1 VNETDETVTFAR
13 FAGPEP
19 SARDWRADEAAVDP
33 SPASGV
39 PGLVSLA
46 FLTSAL
52 RRRYKLW
59 LTLGLIGFIIGA
71 AIYVLKPPPFKAD
84 STIYIQYNI
93 NADNGDGGSDYIA
106 TQQSQIQSLPVAA
119 LAVKKLGLSMPASTF
134 LSKYT
139 VTVVTDQIVT
149 LEMSAPSQAQAI
161 SWLNAVD
168 SAALAYRATFLT
180 DAQATY
186 VATLNNSVA
195 AAKAQISGVSAQI
208 AQTPAGTKQL
218 SQLRARRTA
227 LTTKLGALE
236 QNVESTIVSGQVD
249 TEVNIKGADV
259 TSPAAAVH
267 RSHFKAIGEDIGAAL
282 AAGLVIGMAIVIV
295 QALVSTKLRRRY
307 DVAQALAAPVR
318 LSIGPVKA
326 RAAAR
331 GGVRRAAARNRGIRL
346 MVRHLRDV
354 RGNIPPPA
362 ALAVVPADE
371 PGVAALALVS
381 LALSYAQKGLEV
393 VVADLSGG
401 VAARLLKI
409 SEPGLHKVESDGTA
423 LTIFLAEPTA
433 VAPIGP
439 LAVRA
444 AAADPDSPAAELV
457 KAYGSADRLLTLAPL
472 DPALGADH
480 LATWASAAVVTVTA
494 GQATAVKLRA
504 TGDMIRLAGV
514 YLASAILIG
523 ADKTDESFG
532 TSELPIS
539 GTASDAE
546 LLGIG

>member
-1 VNETDETVTFAR
+1 MNETDETVTFAR

-19 SARDWRADEAAVDP
+19 SARNWRADEAAVDP

-93 NADNGDGGSDYIA
+93 NADNGDGGSDYVA

-180 DAQATY
+180 DAQATL

-208 AQTPAGTKQL
+208 GQRQRCTSSSASSG
-218 SQLRARRTA
+218 RGARRSPLSSGRLSRTSSPRSSA
-227 LTTKLGALE
+227 AR
-236 QNVESTIVSGQVD
+236 STPRS
-249 TEVNIKGADV
+249 TSRAP
-259 TSPAAAVH
+259 TSPARPPRCTARTSR
-267 RSHFKAIGEDIGAAL
+267 RSARTSAL
-282 AAGLVIGMAIVIV
+282 RW
-295 QALVSTKLRRRY
+295 Q
-307 DVAQALAAPVR
+307 
-318 LSIGPVKA
+318 
-326 RAAAR
+326 
-331 GGVRRAAARNRGIRL
+331 
-346 MVRHLRDV
+346 
-354 RGNIPPPA
+354 
-362 ALAVVPADE
+362 
-371 PGVAALALVS
+371 
-381 LALSYAQKGLEV
+381 
-393 VVADLSGG
+393 
-401 VAARLLKI
+401 
-409 SEPGLHKVESDGTA
+409 
-423 LTIFLAEPTA
+423 
-433 VAPIGP
+433 
-439 LAVRA
+439 
-444 AAADPDSPAAELV
+444 PD
-457 KAYGSADRLLTLAPL
+457 
-472 DPALGADH
+472 
-480 LATWASAAVVTVTA
+480 W
-494 GQATAVKLRA
+494 
-504 TGDMIRLAGV
+504 
-514 YLASAILIG
+514 
-523 ADKTDESFG
+523 
-532 TSELPIS
+532 
-539 GTASDAE
+539 
-546 LLGIG
+546 